1 MKDLLGIIGILVISI
16 EIYLWLRRGW
26 IRHVLES
33 KKKAKM
39 LHKPA
44 MMRPKS
50 ELDCPHFVIE
60 KGEKANPE
68 QKKAIVAWNDRKG
81 WGGRRKGISTEGYFC
96 SNTGCEYFG
105 VKGERIHALV
115 GNGSH
120 GKQEVIRD
128 LKCQSCGKKF
138 TVRKHTVLYRLKT
151 HSGIVEKV
159 MWLLAVGVD
168 GSVLEEVFGVRE
180 VTIRAWLC
188 RSGCSCTRSSSTP
201 SRSPG
206 RTSRRAG

>member
-26 IRHVLES
+26 IRHVLDWKE
-33 KKKAKM
+33 KAKKPR
-39 LHKPA
+39 KPA
-44 MMRPKS
+44 VMRPKS
-50 ELDCPHFVIE
+50 ELDCPHCVKE
-60 KGEKANPE
+60 KGGKANPE

-96 SNTGCEYFG
+96 SNTGCEYFR
-105 VKGERIHALV
+105 VKDERIHALV

-151 HSGIVEKV
+151 HSGIVEKIL
-159 MWLLAVGVD
+159 WLYHLR
-168 GSVLEEVFGVRE
+168 LE
-180 VTIRAWLC
+180 TKT
-188 RSGCSCTRSSSTP
+188 SGARRNPCAQTLTTDRP
-201 SRSPG
+201 LSPG
-206 RTSRRAG
+206 E